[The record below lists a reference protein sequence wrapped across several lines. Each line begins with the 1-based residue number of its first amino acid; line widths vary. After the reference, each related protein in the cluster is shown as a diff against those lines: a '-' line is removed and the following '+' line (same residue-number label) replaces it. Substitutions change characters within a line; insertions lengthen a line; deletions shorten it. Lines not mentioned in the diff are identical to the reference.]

1 MSWEAI
7 ILLLIV
13 IVMGAV
19 LVIKLV
25 FASKTLALF
34 PESRQKAGTKKEK
47 DV

>member
-13 IVMGAV
+13 IVLGAV

-25 FASKTLALF
+25 FLRV
-34 PESRQKAGTKKEK
+34 ER
-47 DV
+47 